1 MPSLGDLDPERDAV
15 LMMEVRNEAE
25 HVPSHRQRTVLFL
38 SAMRH
43 FALELVGRGLPLRYV
58 LLDDP
63 DNSQSFPGE
72 LSRAIRDLK
81 PAEVHVTRSGEWRVE
96 HLVDEWS
103 AGAGVSLVRHE
114 PGHFYLSPAEFE
126 RWADGRKVLVLE
138 HFYRWMRQRERILLD
153 EDGHPVG
160 GAWNYDAENR
170 EPFRGDPAEI
180 PPPLRFPP
188 DAITREVI
196 DLVRGTW
203 PEGYGG
209 LEEFA
214 WPVTR
219 AEARAVL
226 DDFIEQRLP
235 LFGRY
240 QDAMRSGEPWMFHS
254 LLAPALNL
262 QLLDPRECVDA
273 AVRAYAGGRAPLAAV
288 EGFVRQI
295 LGWREFIRGV
305 YWHAGPDY
313 RNRNAFDMH
322 GSLPAWYWTGDVDLC
337 CLSESL
343 GQVVKYGYG
352 HHIQRLMVTGN
363 FALIGGVDPAAIS
376 DWYLAMYVDAVDW
389 VTLPNTLGMV
399 MHADGGLVGTKPYA
413 ASGKYLERM
422 SDYCH
427 GCQYRPEVRTGPEAC
442 PFTTFYWDFLLR
454 HEQKLRGNRRMALM
468 FKSLERLPEA
478 ERKAISGQADEL
490 RKRYG
495 LTAKRAADEPKW
507 ADSTPYARIPKT

>member
-1 MPSLGDLDPERDAV
+1 MPSRGELDPARDAV
-15 LMMEVRNEAE
+15 LMMEVRSEAE

-43 FALELVGRGLPLRYV
+43 FALELIGRGLPLRYV
-58 LLDDP
+58 TLDDP
-63 DNSQSFPGE
+63 DNSHSFAGE
-72 LSRAIRDLK
+72 LTRAVRELR
-81 PAEVHVTRSGEWRVE
+81 PAEVHVVRSGEWRVE
-96 HLVDEWS
+96 QLVDRWAAES
-103 AGAGVSLVRHE
+103 GVSLVRKE
-114 PGHFYLSPAEFE
+114 PDHFYLTPAGFE
-126 RWADGRKVLVLE
+126 TWAAGRKVMVLE
-138 HFYRWMRQRERILLD
+138 HFYRWMRQRERVLLD
-153 EDGHPVG
+153 EDGHPAG

-180 PPPLRFPP
+180 PPPLRFAA

-196 DLVRGTW
+196 DVVQKTW
-203 PEGYGG
+203 PDGYGQLDG
-209 LEEFA
+209 FA

-219 AEARAVL
+219 AEARAAL
-226 DDFIEQRLP
+226 DDFIENRLP

-240 QDAMRSGEPWMFHS
+240 QDAMRSGSPWMVHS

-262 QLLDPRECVDA
+262 QLLDPRECVEA
-273 AVRAYAGGRAPLAAV
+273 AVGAYTAGRAPLAAV

-313 RNRNAFDMH
+313 RQRNAFGMH
-322 GSLPAWYWTGDVDLC
+322 GSLPDWYWTGDVDMR
-337 CLSESL
+337 CLSEAL
-343 GQVVKYGYG
+343 GQVVEHGYG

-363 FALIGGVDPAAIS
+363 FALIGGIDPAAIS

-413 ASGKYLERM
+413 ASGKYLQRM
-422 SDYCH
+422 SDYCR
-427 GCQYRPEVRTGPEAC
+427 GCQFRPDVRVGPEAC
-442 PFTTFYWDFLLR
+442 PFTTFYWDFLLKYER
-454 HEQKLRGNRRMALM
+454 TLRGNRRMALVL
-468 FKSLERLPEA
+468 KSLDRLPEA
-478 ERKAISGQADEL
+478 ERSAIREQADEL

-495 LTAKRAADEPKW
+495 LTPKNATDEAKW
-507 ADSTPYARIPKT
+507 AERSGSARIPKT